1 MTPPSRQAS
10 HGRKHVVLRS
20 RLLLLGVLLMG
31 VTPVTVTAF
40 PIYQSA
46 PVGPLGDPAGPS
58 TAIVEDQSV
67 GVKFHVSRPVWTGSI
82 GGFFEPYL
90 AGVESEILGAVV
102 RLHGPHDF
110 PNAFDLTTDPAP
122 SDLLGTTRIRVAD
135 SAGDYVG
142 NLSLRLTGGW
152 YALVFAAT
160 DLTGTAGDTI
170 YKHLAIMP
178 RVRTDI
184 GDPLYFVGTK
194 TGSAADAFEY
204 RDDVVGDLTGARMFL
219 DTDGV
224 SRLAGPSMLL
234 LTDAA
239 SPVPEPSTL
248 LLLGS
253 GLAGLGGFVWRHR
266 RG

>member
-10 HGRKHVVLRS
+10 HGRKHVVLGS
-20 RLLLLGVLLMG
+20 RLLLLCVLLIS
-31 VTPVTVTAF
+31 VTPLTVTAY

-46 PVGPLGDPAGPS
+46 PVGPLEDPVGPS
-58 TAIVEDQSV
+58 TAIVEDQSP

-82 GGFFEPYL
+82 GGYFAPYDV
-90 AGVESEILGAVV
+90 GVPSTIVGAIV

-110 PNAFDLTTDPAP
+110 PNAFDLTTDPTP
-122 SDLLGTTRIRVAD
+122 RDVLGTTLIQVAN
-135 SAGDYVG
+135 SAGDYAG

-160 DLTGTAGDTI
+160 DLTGDPDDTPS
-170 YKHLAIMP
+170 KHIAIMP

-184 GDPLYFVGTK
+184 GDPLYFFGTK

-204 RDDVVGDLTGARMFL
+204 RDDAVGDMTGARMFL
-219 DTDGV
+219 DTDPV
-224 SRLAGPSMLL
+224 SFLPGRSTLL
-234 LTDAA
+234 LTDVA

-253 GLAGLGGFVWRHR
+253 GLAGLGGFVWRRR

>member
-1 MTPPSRQAS
+1 MTPLSRQAS
-10 HGRKHVVLRS
+10 HGRKHVVLGS
-20 RLLLLGVLLMG
+20 RLLLLCVLLIS
-31 VTPVTVTAF
+31 VTPVTVTAY

-46 PVGPLGDPAGPS
+46 PVSPVVDPVGPA
-58 TAIVEDQSV
+58 TVIVEDQSL
-67 GVKFHVSRPVWTGSI
+67 GVKFYVSEKLKTGSI
-82 GGFFEPYL
+82 GGYFELY

-102 RLHGPHDF
+102 RLDKPDDF
-110 PNAFDLTTDPAP
+110 PNSFDLTTRDV
-122 SDLLGTTRIRVAD
+122 LKTTKIQVSAL
-135 SAGDYVG
+135 AGDYAG
-142 NLSLRLTGGW
+142 NLSLNLTPGW

-160 DLTGTAGDTI
+160 DLTHKKDDTPD
-170 YKHLAIMP
+170 KHIAIMP

-219 DTDGV
+219 DTDRV

-253 GLAGLGGFVWRHR
+253 GLVGLGGFVWRHR